1 MPRFSRTWSWSR
13 SSLSSSPPSQSSS
26 STMYRRQDVSAHYLT
41 RAKLQD
47 FLEERFPRHPGL
59 NFHIRLYE
67 DVWSFDAPEEVT
79 QEELERISE

>member
-1 MPRFSRTWSWSR
+1 MC
-13 SSLSSSPPSQSSS
+13 
-26 STMYRRQDVSAHYLT
+26 RRQDASAHYLT

-47 FLEERFPRHPGL
+47 FLEQRFPRHPGL

-79 QEELERISE
+79 QDELE